1 MYTGADIKNLCR
13 ESAMIALRRNR
24 DISDVVNI
32 NTLLFIYRQLFIY
45 LLKNY
50 KL

>member
-32 NTLLFIYRQLFIY
+32 NTLLFTCKQLLIY
-45 LLKNY
+45 LLNN
-50 KL
+50 